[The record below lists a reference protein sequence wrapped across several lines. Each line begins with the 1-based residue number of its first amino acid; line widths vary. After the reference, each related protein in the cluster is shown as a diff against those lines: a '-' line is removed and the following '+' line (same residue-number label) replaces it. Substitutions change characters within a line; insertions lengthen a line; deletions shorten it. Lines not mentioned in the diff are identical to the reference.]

1 MQAKQRASPFWDCQ
15 PPSSIAIYRR
25 YARFAVAQAGQEGN
39 PGLKT
44 AGNLAISV
52 KYAKETVGLSG
63 ARLLR
68 DRQTARNSR
77 IPDQQGRGRSET
89 AVLRR
94 GGAPLDSRRDCRQ
107 GVDLATVE
115 DDRFSNRP
123 RRSQPFPGCVALE
136 TKSNLA
142 RQFPKTQDLQRA
154 KKAEPADADTAIA
167 APQRCAIV
175 LGPPGI

>member
-77 IPDQQGRGRSET
+77 IPISK
-89 AVLRR
+89 
-94 GGAPLDSRRDCRQ
+94 GA
-107 GVDLATVE
+107 AE
-115 DDRFSNRP
+115 MRP
-123 RRSQPFPGCVALE
+123 RYCVGVVRHS
-136 TKSNLA
+136 TH
-142 RQFPKTQDLQRA
+142 DG
-154 KKAEPADADTAIA
+154 IA
-167 APQRCAIV
+167 
-175 LGPPGI
+175 GKG